1 MDKRES
7 TMFFTGDPKMKKKVD
22 LGGRSNKER
31 ERQKLLQQ
39 AKLEREQRHRW
50 RLQTQSATR
59 IQVCV
64 CVCIRFPPIDWL
76 IHWRNCRVFDSAS

>member
-1 MDKRES
+1 MGIGLAVDELTSK
-7 TMFFTGDPKMKKKVD
+7 MFFTGDPTVKKKVD

-39 AKLEREQRHRW
+39 TKLEREQRHRW

-59 IQVCV
+59 IQVVAHV
-64 CVCIRFPPIDWL
+64 CVRGARLPLID
-76 IHWRNCRVFDSAS
+76 